1 MFFYRSDGAS
11 FALSVKTDAAEA
23 SVSLLDASLR
33 ACGEF
38 AATVEAGE
46 AVATVKPPRL
56 GEYTAEWSDGQIQ
69 LLEFRSEPYFTA
81 EDLRAYDPQLSD
93 GITDADIAKVRE
105 HVEDVF
111 DRASGTAFAPRGAY
125 ERHVGNGTNSIR
137 PDHLAPC
144 RVTKCLVDGAEFEGA
159 AAYGW
164 NVSFPAI
171 ISRGS
176 VVELWLEYG
185 YRIPPAALLHNALLY
200 ADTIVGQPA
209 TNPRA
214 TGQSG
219 EFGYMQFSA
228 AGKDGATGIPEVDA
242 FLSNDEAAGGHG
254 LKRMVVA

>member
-1 MFFYRSDGAS
+1 M
-11 FALSVKTDAAEA
+11 
-23 SVSLLDASLR
+23 
-33 ACGEF
+33 
-38 AATVEAGE
+38 
-46 AVATVKPPRL
+46 ATVKPPRL

-185 YRIPPAALLHNALLY
+185 YRIRRPRCCTTRCSTPTPSSASPRQTRARLASPASSATCNSAS
-200 ADTIVGQPA
+200 PA
-209 TNPRA
+209 RTARREYPRSTHSSRA
-214 TGQSG
+214 TRRR
-219 EFGYMQFSA
+219 
-228 AGKDGATGIPEVDA
+228 GATA
-242 FLSNDEAAGGHG
+242 
-254 LKRMVVA
+254 